1 MPQFPLLALLLI
13 GLTGCVATSPYG
25 NFIENTTA
33 ANDMKIADDVV
44 KKLVTLYPPASTR
57 FDLQQATPDF
67 FGTTLVESMRAKGY
81 AVLEFKPE
89 PKIGTNIGSID
100 SMDSAGQAVTPAS
113 APAASSSSGLPL
125 SYLMDQAKG
134 SDLYRVSLVINH
146 EQSLNR
152 AYQLQDG
159 TITPAG
165 YWVRKE

>member
-1 MPQFPLLALLLI
+1 MRQLPLLALLLI

-25 NFIENTTA
+25 NFIENTAA
-33 ANDMKIADDVV
+33 ANDKKIADDVV

-57 FDLQQATPDF
+57 FDLQHPTPDF
-67 FGTTLVESMRAKGY
+67 FGTSLVESLRAKGY

-89 PKIGTNIGSID
+89 PKMGSVGNAD
-100 SMDSAGQAVTPAS
+100 STGQVMTVE
-113 APAASSSSGLPL
+113 PAATSSPGLPL

-159 TITPAG
+159 TMSPAG

>member
-1 MPQFPLLALLLI
+1 MRQFPLLALLFI

-25 NFIENTTA
+25 NFIENTAA
-33 ANDMKIADDVV
+33 ANDKKIADDVV

-57 FDLQQATPDF
+57 FDLQHPTPDF
-67 FGTTLVESMRAKGY
+67 FGTTLVESLRAKGY

-89 PKIGTNIGSID
+89 PKIGSVANS
-100 SMDSAGQAVTPAS
+100 DSAGHELTV

-159 TITPAG
+159 TMSPAG

>member
-1 MPQFPLLALLLI
+1 MRQFPLLALLLI
-13 GLTGCVATSPYG
+13 GLTGCVASSPYG
-25 NFIENTTA
+25 NFIENTAA
-33 ANDMKIADDVV
+33 ANDKKIADDVV

-67 FGTTLVESMRAKGY
+67 FGTTLVESLRAKGY

-89 PKIGTNIGSID
+89 PKMGSVAN
-100 SMDSAGQAVTPAS
+100 SDSAGLELTV

-159 TITPAG
+159 TMSPAG
-165 YWVRKE
+165 YWVHKE